1 MSEGKTSIRF
11 LEEMTGFVSRDE
23 LSDYDKA
30 FHQGQQSGVAC
41 SFNLTIRIAD
51 VDFFVRDPKE
61 EAAIDGTVDCLMLGG
76 QCDVVKGIF
85 NLLVDAVPGQDDV
98 KNMRYRLFL
107 KAPGGSEYTLAG
119 RKIVKDDGTLH
130 IWRDTTTLFTKIL
143 AGHVSED
150 GDAAAHVVACGI
162 LHLHPLE
169 FAKLLKS
176 MTADGPSLAARIDGL
191 EQFAKL
197 FLGTLWDIYGPKSR
211 EAHTA

>member
-11 LEEMTGFVSRDE
+11 SEEMTGFLSRDE
-23 LSDYDKA
+23 LLDYDKA
-30 FHQGQQSGVAC
+30 FRQGQQSGVAC

-51 VDFFVRDPKE
+51 VDFFVDSPKE

-76 QCDVVKGIF
+76 ECDVVKGIF

-107 KAPGGSEYTLAG
+107 KAPGGSLYTLSG
-119 RKIVKDDGTLH
+119 RKVVKDDGTLH

-150 GDAAAHVVACGI
+150 AEATANVVASGI

-176 MTADGPSLAARIDGL
+176 MTADGPSIVARVGAL
-191 EQFAKL
+191 EKFAKL
-197 FLGTLWDIYGPKSR
+197 FLGTLWEIYGPKSR
-211 EAHTA
+211 EAQSA